1 VHLSLRRGAAILVA
15 LVSLILGF
23 TSTPA
28 GAAPLQGANQF
39 GNAPFV
45 QSVGGV
51 FRGTTVGTNKQA
63 GEPDHANND
72 GGASVWFKWR
82 AVNDGPV
89 RITTRGSDFDTLLAV
104 YRGPDLQN
112 LAVVRQND
120 DTPEADFLWSRVQ
133 FPAQAGVTY
142 RIAIDGYNG
151 SGAGTPPPVE
161 RGNYVLRITN
171 L

>member
-1 VHLSLRRGAAILVA
+1 MFHRFRRGAAILA
-15 LVSLILGF
+15 AAVSLVVGF
-23 TSTPA
+23 
-28 GAAPLQGANQF
+28 AAPADAAELQGANQF

-51 FRGTTVGTNKQA
+51 FRGTTFGTNKQA

-82 AVNDGPV
+82 AVNDGVV

-104 YRGPDLQN
+104 YRGATVQN
-112 LAVVRQND
+112 LALVRQND
-120 DTPEADFLWSRVQ
+120 DTPEGSFLWSRVQ

-142 RIAIDGYNG
+142 RIAIDGYNR